1 LLYLSTFFE
10 RHRDDDCR
18 QRLAARRISKIT
30 LPLQDAL
37 FLNPVTTAPRIRDRF
52 QVNFRTAQG
61 AIDDLVGIGVLRE
74 ITGQRRNRA
83 WMADGILAV
92 ISGTVSEG

>member
-1 LLYLSTFFE
+1 M
-10 RHRDDDCR
+10 
-18 QRLAARRISKIT
+18 
-30 LPLQDAL
+30 
-37 FLNPVTTAPRIRDRF
+37 
-52 QVNFRTAQG
+52 NFRTAQG